1 MNDKAEQKKRP
12 RPAQHD
18 RERSAAAAEHGP
30 PNARAVA
37 IDALVAIEKDDSF
50 ANLRLGKLLE
60 RSGLDDRDRRFV
72 TELVYGCI
80 RRRRSLDYL
89 VDRFLSSDPPPVAR
103 AALRLGAYQLYY
115 LEVPDHAAVSAT
127 VDVVPKR
134 LRGMVNAVL
143 RKVASSPVNWPDAA
157 TELSYPDW
165 IVERLSADLGT
176 QVALDALAVMNT
188 APDVHVRDDGYVQDR
203 SSQRV
208 VEALPIEPGQL
219 VIDACAAPG
228 GKATA
233 MAARCARVV
242 GADLRLKRV
251 GLIAQNAA
259 STAAG
264 RPDGAALWPL
274 VSDARSLPF
283 ADASVDGVLVDA
295 PCSGLGVLRRRP
307 DARWRINPDDV
318 ERLSAIQRS
327 ILDEAARVVA
337 PGGWLAYSVCTLTR
351 AETIAVAEWFGDAH
365 REFAP
370 VPFVESPWEQL
381 GTGGRLL
388 PQSDDG
394 DGMALF
400 VWRRPTA

>member
-1 MNDKAEQKKRP
+1 MTAK
-12 RPAQHD
+12 PAKPN
-18 RERSAAAAEHGP
+18 EKTARSNEGTAKPNGESA

-50 ANLRLGKLLE
+50 ANLRLGKMLE
-60 RSGLDDRDRRFV
+60 RSGLDERDRRFV

-89 VDRFLSSDPPPVAR
+89 VDRFLSSDPPAVAR
-103 AALRLGAYQLYY
+103 AALRLGAYQLHY

-127 VDVVPKR
+127 VDVVPRR

-143 RKVASSPVNWPDAA
+143 RKVASSPVNWPDPA

-165 IVERLSADLGT
+165 IVQRLSDDLGAE
-176 QVALDALAVMNT
+176 VALEALSIMNT
-188 APDVHVRDDGYVQDR
+188 APEVHVRDDGYVQDL

-219 VIDACAAPG
+219 VVDTCAAPG

-233 MAARCARVV
+233 MAARGARVV

-251 GLIAQNAA
+251 GLIARNAVL
-259 STAAG
+259 TEAG

-274 VSDARSLPF
+274 ISDARSLPL
-283 ADASVDGVLVDA
+283 ADATVDGVLVDA

-307 DARWRINPDDV
+307 DARWRITADDV
-318 ERLSAIQRS
+318 ERLGAIQRS

-337 PGGWLAYSVCTLTR
+337 HGGWLAYSVCTLTR
-351 AETIAVAEWFGDAH
+351 AETIEVAEWFDEAH
-365 REFAP
+365 PEFEAL
-370 VPFVESPWEQL
+370 PFVESPWEAL

-400 VWRRPTA
+400 VWRRATA